1 MTVGQLAEA
10 SKREIYVYRAET
22 DSLIGRRPP
31 ERFVLAG
38 YVGGAGNDNLLDMRV
53 RGVIK
58 PIPFGKEQGFI
69 MVWV

>member
-1 MTVGQLAEA
+1 MTVGQLARA

-22 DSLIGRRPP
+22 DDLIGRKPP

-38 YVGGAGNDNLLDMRV
+38 YVGGAENDDLMDMRV
-53 RGVIK
+53 RGVVRTL
-58 PIPFGKEQGFI
+58 PLNKEPEFF